1 MRDIL
6 QSNLT
11 VLVGILNI
19 RNWLLSYEQHQRR
32 RSFIP
37 LTMHVIKNTYIFRH
51 SDLRNYSK
59 NDITD

>member
-19 RNWLLSYEQHQRR
+19 RNWLLSYEQPQRR

-37 LTMHVIKNTYIFRH
+37 LTMYVIKNTYVF
-51 SDLRNYSK
+51 
-59 NDITD
+59 